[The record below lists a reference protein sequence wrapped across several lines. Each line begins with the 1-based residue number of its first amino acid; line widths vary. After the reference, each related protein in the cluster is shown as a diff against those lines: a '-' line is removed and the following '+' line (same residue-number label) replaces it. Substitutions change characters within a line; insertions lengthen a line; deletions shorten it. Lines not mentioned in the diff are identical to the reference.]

1 MAATVEVLY
10 LIEPVRTSPRRS
22 FTLRRSVHARPL
34 APPFLLQSFPSSI
47 LLASLLHLILGA
59 RRRCHR
65 HCTRMTNT
73 KCLLLLTLLLL
84 LISASVCQALTSD
97 HHDGADQQEQK
108 QEDEEQLGGKL
119 VDEELLEGEED
130 LSDLD
135 DLEEYDEEGAGG
147 GRFETLSSFP
157 TSGGANLVV
166 NVNEGSTGR
175 VIQEHEHVLL
185 LGFAPWCVQSQALLP
200 EFAAA
205 AGLLADHGSTG
216 GVVFAKLDAINNP
229 NVASQYNIRGFPTVL
244 FFTNGSRAEYSGG
257 TSRCVCC

>member
-1 MAATVEVLY
+1 M
-10 LIEPVRTSPRRS
+10 
-22 FTLRRSVHARPL
+22 
-34 APPFLLQSFPSSI
+34 
-47 LLASLLHLILGA
+47 
-59 RRRCHR
+59 
-65 HCTRMTNT
+65 
-73 KCLLLLTLLLL
+73 
-84 LISASVCQALTSD
+84 
-97 HHDGADQQEQK
+97 
-108 QEDEEQLGGKL
+108 
-119 VDEELLEGEED
+119 DEELDEED

-135 DLEEYDEEGAGG
+135 DLAEYDEEGAGG
-147 GRFETLSSFP
+147 GSFETLSSFP

-205 AGLLADHGSTG
+205 AGLFAEHGS

-229 NVASQYNIRGFPTVL
+229 NVASQYNIRGFPTIL

-257 TSRCVCC
+257 NSRCVVAEICPFIYPFLFLFDGGSAFCCLEQCWAGLHLGKCPFTYFGFCKILTSI

>member
-1 MAATVEVLY
+1 M
-10 LIEPVRTSPRRS
+10 
-22 FTLRRSVHARPL
+22 
-34 APPFLLQSFPSSI
+34 
-47 LLASLLHLILGA
+47 
-59 RRRCHR
+59 
-65 HCTRMTNT
+65 
-73 KCLLLLTLLLL
+73 
-84 LISASVCQALTSD
+84 
-97 HHDGADQQEQK
+97 
-108 QEDEEQLGGKL
+108 
-119 VDEELLEGEED
+119 DEELLEGEED

-147 GRFETLSSFP
+147 GRFDTLSSFP
-157 TSGGANLVV
+157 TSAGANLVV

-205 AGLLADHGSTG
+205 AGLLANHGSSG

>member
-1 MAATVEVLY
+1 
-10 LIEPVRTSPRRS
+10 
-22 FTLRRSVHARPL
+22 
-34 APPFLLQSFPSSI
+34 
-47 LLASLLHLILGA
+47 
-59 RRRCHR
+59 
-65 HCTRMTNT
+65 MTNT

-84 LISASVCQALTSD
+84 ISSSVCQALTSD
-97 HHDGADQQEQK
+97 HHNGADQQEQI
-108 QEDEEQLGGKL
+108 QEHEEQLGGKL
-119 VDEELLEGEED
+119 VDEELDEED

-147 GRFETLSSFP
+147 GSFETLSSIP

-205 AGLLADHGSTG
+205 AGLFAEHGS

-229 NVASQYNIRGFPTVL
+229 NVASQYNIRGFPTIL

-257 TSRCVCC
+257 NSRCVVAEICPFIYPFLFFSFSF

>member
-1 MAATVEVLY
+1 
-10 LIEPVRTSPRRS
+10 
-22 FTLRRSVHARPL
+22 
-34 APPFLLQSFPSSI
+34 
-47 LLASLLHLILGA
+47 
-59 RRRCHR
+59 
-65 HCTRMTNT
+65 MTNT
-73 KCLLLLTLLLL
+73 KCLLVLTLLL

-97 HHDGADQQEQK
+97 HHNGADQQDQK
-108 QEDEEQLGGKL
+108 QEHEEQLGGKL
-119 VDEELLEGEED
+119 VDEELLEEED

-135 DLEEYDEEGAGG
+135 DLEEYDEEGAGGG

-175 VIQEHEHVLL
+175 LIQQHEHVLL

-205 AGLLADHGSTG
+205 AGLLADHGS

-229 NVASQYNIRGFPTVL
+229 NVASQYSIRGFPTVL

-257 TSRCVCC
+257 NSRWVVAEICPFMYHFHFFSFSFLRGVGIVLSGAMLGGIALGEMPIHFLRIFVRF